1 VKRFVLVTSYLD
13 EIQDRIVGYYE
24 RAGFECV
31 AERHLRDRG
40 NFSFSEYG
48 EGAIANMIR
57 EVAHARPDAITVFCT
72 NLRDAAVVEAMEAE
86 TGIRVYDTVATA
98 VWKGMR
104 LACVD
109 PSRIGGWGRLFS
121 EVR

>member
-1 VKRFVLVTSYLD
+1 
-13 EIQDRIVGYYE
+13 
-24 RAGFECV
+24 
-31 AERHLRDRG
+31 
-40 NFSFSEYG
+40 
-48 EGAIANMIR
+48 
-57 EVAHARPDAITVFCT
+57 
-72 NLRDAAVVEAMEAE
+72 VVEAMEAE